1 MSQRLEREQLV
12 LEQSLIRFNE
22 VATTTREPRII
33 LWLWILEYHTPREA
47 WTQLAN
53 ANFSALTVTTI
64 FWAFDRVSQ
73 YRHVDTA
80 LVRLQTDEQSW
91 TYTIRKDS
99 GIAGEQV
106 R

>member
-53 ANFSALTVTTI
+53 ASFSALTGRDRFPSTI
-64 FWAFDRVSQ
+64 HLQSQ
-73 YRHVDTA
+73 IRYMRQPWQ
-80 LVRLQTDEQSW
+80 RLQQ
-91 TYTIRKDS
+91 
-99 GIAGEQV
+99 Q
-106 R
+106 